1 MNVRNNCAYLP
12 GSLSRVEKLENPDV
26 PGVLPCG
33 TTVRGLAWTRCATP
47 FATSRRSTSDPSTP
61 RKMTKNSR
69 EDSRSVGRT
78 REQSGGLK
86 KKKKKRPFSLPHW
99 TTYIAWICEYTIVYT
114 VHFCVVTSHKQIHIY
129 VISTSYLRTQTR
141 CRMLKV
147 WSRKKSSGI

>member
-1 MNVRNNCAYLP
+1 M
-12 GSLSRVEKLENPDV
+12 LENPDV

-86 KKKKKRPFSLPHW
+86 SSVGDSR
-99 TTYIAWICEYTIVYT
+99 T
-114 VHFCVVTSHKQIHIY
+114 VG
-129 VISTSYLRTQTR
+129 RTQEEEEEETVQPAALDHLHR
-141 CRMLKV
+141 LDL
-147 WSRKKSSGI
+147 